1 MNIFKHPVCN
11 ESIGAPSDMQD
22 GSCSDLPCIV
32 TRDEYGMWVT
42 SFWKPDEHE
51 IAEIVAGGSI
61 RLQVR
66 CSTKNH
72 PVVAVSVAFK
82 PSGVKE

>member
-1 MNIFKHPVCN
+1 MEIFNHPVCTV
-11 ESIGAPSDMQD
+11 SIGAPSDMQD
-22 GSCSDLPCIV
+22 GSCNALPCLV
-32 TRDEYGMWVT
+32 TKDEYGMWVN
-42 SFWKPDEHE
+42 SFWKPDMDEL
-51 IAEIVAGGSI
+51 VALINGGSV

-82 PSGVKE
+82 PEEL